1 MKNFLSNLWS
11 SVAGSQRNDVEFD
24 RRLTVGSPS
33 GFTINWTLKLVSVL
47 VLVLTIGIGNAW
59 GTDVTWTWTSSSNA
73 EVSSGGAFYSQ
84 NGSPSLP
91 QSSGTSTLG
100 AVTWSYTSGNSTRGY
115 QSTQNAVQI
124 GANGAATAFTIST
137 SGISGKIKSVTVNC
151 ASYQGKHKVAIKV
164 GNTSYLSATATSSW
178 TTLSDKT
185 GSKTSENA
193 VEGTIQISFT
203 TTSGARALYIHSISV
218 TYEAAAVCS
227 APTVGGSLT
236 SVSATAN
243 SITATVPISATGG
256 CDITANGL
264 VYSTTAATPT
274 VGGSGCSTQTV
285 TACGSTAA
293 NKTVTISG
301 LTCGTTYYVRG
312 YATNSS
318 NTSYTAVT
326 TQATSACPKY
336 RVTFKDDDTYVDQA
350 TVGASVTLPT
360 RTGCTGYTFAGWT
373 KSWTEEQDEWTT
385 TAPTIIPAGSY
396 TPSADE
402 NLYPVYTKTESGG
415 GPSNDY
421 ELYSGSLTEGDY
433 IMYYDGKAMNTTV
446 SSDRLQYEEVTPDED
461 IITTTD
467 ESIIWHISASGDY
480 WTIYNA
486 AAEKYAASTGAK
498 NKAQMLADG
507 TDDKSLWTVSG
518 TSTYE
523 FVNKQNTTNSVN
535 ANLRNNGTYGFACYS
550 TDTGGALSLYK
561 NVSGGSTTYYIS
573 VPDCCNDPAVVSLVP
588 DASTIYRD
596 LDGNATTTIGFSQ
609 TGGGSGTWGDP
620 TVSPSGPTV
629 TKSSSDIN
637 FTATATGTYTVGI
650 GYTETCEKT
659 GSTDITVTEQGII
672 SASGTATFSPSCGEN
687 SASNTFTVNS
697 RYLEGSTITA
707 SITTTTGSGHFTI
720 STDNSTF
727 NTSNKSISGG
737 TTTKVEDYI
746 YVRYEPT
753 ADETGSIAGRLTLTQ
768 ESTTTYVDLSGTVT
782 CGCNIRFTSDPN
794 LVQITAANGIWVQA
808 NTELAL
814 SGSFLKTNAN
824 NANVSIR
831 AYTNNAHFQLKTS
844 GTTGEGAAKTSSAN
858 ALSLVTNEGSNTANG
873 WTGSLGV
880 VYKPAAHNTTETATL
895 TVEVYRYNGEAVY
908 ASTTYTL
915 YGRSLP
921 ENFVI
926 AVNDGTKDDGHWYAI
941 PADMIAP
948 WGSNCT
954 GLGTYK
960 PYPITV
966 NNNTNPTAVSGDAPA
981 RAIYTAA
988 ARTGNVN
995 TNPQTMSYKSVALA
1009 SSGNYY
1015 LYGSSSSETT
1025 IQNASNAESERQKWF
1040 LDVIDWANKKYNMRT
1055 DGNSNLLS
1063 YYISNVGVYSASG
1076 KKPDIYLLPVTTTCN
1091 NHLAP
1096 EGITCQGIDATNYT
1110 IRFTP
1115 DRTKNYE
1122 VSLNGSSWSDV
1133 TTSVVT
1139 RCNENDAYPKLVEA
1153 QIPLATYRGQT
1164 VYIRAKDGSGCP
1176 TSTTFAVPNPNVSVN
1191 SGTWMSM
1198 SGIAG
1203 SAFENTANSIT
1214 ISGLASCDDQD
1225 VDVTCSNPNISASV
1239 NQSTGVVTISM
1250 TAGNATAGEHTG
1262 TLTFT
1267 LTGGTTRT
1275 QNISIM
1281 LQTLAEQSFTP
1292 NASYFSDDILCD
1304 NTGDLSS
1311 NSVYP
1316 FKLTNQCYN
1325 SDGTVATVGQFNS
1338 SDTKVSDLTTGTD
1351 LTGSVTRAFNSTV
1364 YIHYALNNQY
1374 SQFIPGHRY
1383 RISWINTGSA
1393 MCNSSGIPYQDCHYD
1408 FVFSSNCTKPTATA
1422 ACPIYTTS
1430 FVANWIDNTCS
1441 ATNSTVTV
1449 YTKATSTL
1457 VDDYFTDSYTGTS
1470 TTTFNKKADGKYCTN
1485 DASNAFPNKTYG
1497 LGMSYSAYTPI
1508 LGTWNASLTSTD
1520 EWTVTVKAY
1529 NGTSSSQTITVAAV
1543 ASANVSTGTPTYK
1556 SVTINGA
1563 STTSI
1568 TSSSIASNS
1577 YGSVTFTIS
1586 GLATTDR
1593 LFIKQSGVSQNFQ
1606 LNEVKIQSI
1615 AKSTV
1620 KTATPKCTDGHVT
1633 ITGLNSN
1640 TQYYYTVTN
1649 SGNTSN
1655 EIAVKTR
1662 NGAPLIYFKD
1672 GGSTITSYTFD
1683 ETAIGESSSKTISI
1697 TASRATICDLNDL
1710 TTVLGGT
1717 DAGMFSVSADFST
1730 WELYPDI
1737 GTYSGDITITYEPSS
1752 LGTHTATYTITD
1764 NGTSST
1770 LTLNGTATG
1779 GQIEVV
1785 QWAPKGILVES
1796 YVLEGTPAV
1805 DSYTGV
1811 SQGNGTY
1818 QIADVGWDLASQA
1831 NEMIDIEWGEET
1843 ESIRVP
1849 IMVNSNTNSSALSS
1863 VTSESDIVVLAGK
1876 TLTINNAFTCHGIDI
1891 YPRAKVQF
1899 SGSGSLTADYIRLYN
1914 NGDTWENFALLDVSD
1929 ANSISVENVYA
1940 DFRIDESRFH
1950 FIALPFDVQTG
1961 DVTYA
1966 APTANG
1972 ANPPAL
1978 RSSANNTA
1986 FYVRQYDGIAR
1997 ETNNKATEETYN
2009 TNMPHI
2015 GTAGGNYTMTAGRGY
2030 MIGIGDQASALGHAK
2045 RTLRFPI
2052 AMNSTKWTAEKGS
2065 SKVIGGSWVADGTDN
2080 SAARPVNKGWNL
2092 VGNPFMRELA
2102 VSSTSD
2108 KISTGHMVETDGN
2121 PRWTIT
2127 EEDVRYITIYNAATD
2142 AFTYQSIASSFTLKP
2157 MAAFY
2162 IQMKNAKYINFQT
2175 AMAGQD
2181 AASPIRRTN
2190 EQDEEVN
2197 VILNLSVGN
2206 ISDKA
2211 GVVLYDYYD
2220 AAYNETDNADYP
2232 KLMSNSQLALWS
2244 IAGTEPLASN
2254 GLPKNTAKDIPLGYQ
2269 APKEGQYI
2277 FTLDINESNMN
2288 WLKHV
2293 WLTDL
2298 AQNVTCDLM
2307 LDSYNFSLT
2316 NAEKRTDRFLLN
2328 VELLSMD
2335 EVTTDIDSNI
2345 KNTDSCHP
2353 IKFIHEDKLYILH
2366 DGLIYDM
2373 TGKRVNVINK

>member
-1 MKNFLSNLWS
+1 MKSKNFLSNLWS

-47 VLVLTIGIGNAW
+47 VLVLTIGSGNAW
-59 GTDVTWTWTSSSNA
+59 GDTVT
-73 EVSSGGAFYSQ
+73 
-84 NGSPSLP
+84 
-91 QSSGTSTLG
+91 
-100 AVTWSYTSGNSTRGY
+100 
-115 QSTQNAVQI
+115 
-124 GANGAATAFTIST
+124 
-137 SGISGKIKSVTVNC
+137 
-151 ASYQGKHKVAIKV
+151 
-164 GNTSYLSATATSSW
+164 
-178 TTLSDKT
+178 
-185 GSKTSENA
+185 
-193 VEGTIQISFT
+193 FT
-203 TTSGARALYIHSISV
+203 TTSSGGFSNNSKTASGVTVTMRNGTSTNTSWQAGHVRVYTGGGVTFSSTVPITRIEFTCTANKGSNYGPDKQNLAGGSSGSYSTTNNSAVGVWTYASGATSIVFNATAQIRFTQIVV
-218 TYEAAAVCS
+218 TYTSSCTKIG
-227 APTVGGSLT
+227 APTVTVTPGDQRIDLSWSNQTGASSYTVTKTPSGGS
-236 SVSATAN
+236 V
-243 SITATVPISATGG
+243 G
-256 CDITANGL
+256 
-264 VYSTTAATPT
+264 TP
-274 VGGSGCSTQTV
+274 SKS
-285 TACGSTAA
+285 GSTWSCAI
-293 NKTVTISG
+293 TG
-301 LTCGTTYYVRG
+301 LTNGTTYTWSVE
-312 YATNSS
+312 
-318 NTSYTAVT
+318 AV
-326 TQATSACPKY
+326 
-336 RVTFKDDDTYVDQA
+336 
-350 TVGASVTLPT
+350 G
-360 RTGCTGYTFAGWT
+360 
-373 KSWTEEQDEWTT
+373 
-385 TAPTIIPAGSY
+385 
-396 TPSADE
+396 
-402 NLYPVYTKTESGG
+402 
-415 GPSNDY
+415 
-421 ELYSGSLTEGDY
+421 
-433 IMYYDGKAMNTTV
+433 
-446 SSDRLQYEEVTPDED
+446 
-461 IITTTD
+461 
-467 ESIIWHISASGDY
+467 SGDY
-480 WTIYNA
+480 CASGNT
-486 AAEKYAASTGAK
+486 AASASATPNVFRTITYYDKDG
-498 NKAQMLADG
+498 QHTTSLADG
-507 TDDKSLWTVSG
+507 TNIATALTALYGGDDPVSCDATNYEYFVGWKVGEISG
-518 TSTYE
+518 TASSVTLLDDE
-523 FVNKQNTTNSVN
+523 VVN
-535 ANLRNNGTYGFACYS
+535 ASSPSNNYYAVWSDTDPSAGGWTKVTSISVGDVVVFAYDDAYKEMTSVTTTGTTYGSPTTVDPYPDDLSGVYALTVEAGNGGTGYSFKHGSVYLSWSSGNSLTTSGTKDNASSWTISESSSGNFKFANVGTTSRILQYNSSSPRWACYGNS
-550 TDTGGALSLYK
+550 NQSAFQIYK
-561 NVSGGSTTYYIS
+561 QGSSGTANYITT
-573 VPDCCNDPAVVSLVP
+573 CCSDAAVVTLSPSSQTV
-588 DASTIYRD
+588 YRD
-596 LDGNATTTIGFSQ
+596 IDGNAAATIGFSQ
-609 TGGGSGTWGDP
+609 EGGTSGSWGTP
-620 TVSPSGPTV
+620 TVTPSGPTV
-629 TKSSSDIN
+629 TKDGSNIN
-637 FTATATGTYTVGI
+637 FSHTATGTYTVGI

-659 GSTDITVTEQGII
+659 GSATVTVAEQPII
-672 SASGTATFSPSCGEN
+672 TATGTTTFSPTCGTPTAG
-687 SASNTFTVNS
+687 SDITVNS
-697 RYLEGSTITA
+697 RYLSGSTITA
-707 SITTTTGSGHFTI
+707 SIATSTGSGSFKI
-720 STDNSTF
+720 STT
-727 NTSNKSISGG
+727 SGG
-737 TTTKVEDYI
+737 TYSTTSQSITGGTTSKATSHI
-746 YVRYEPT
+746 YVRYDPA
-753 ADETGSIAGRLTLTQ
+753 ADETGSIAGTLTLTCGDKT
-768 ESTTTYVDLSGTVT
+768 ETVSLSGTVT

-814 SGSFLKTNAN
+814 SGSFLKTNADD
-824 NANVSIR
+824 ANVSIR
-831 AYTNNAHFQLKTS
+831 AYTNNSHFQIKTS
-844 GTTGEGAAKTSSAN
+844 GTTGEGAAKTNSGN
-858 ALSLVTNEGSNTANG
+858 ALSLATDVSSNTANG
-873 WTGSLGV
+873 WTGNIGI
-880 VYKPAAHNTTETATL
+880 VYKPAEHNTTETATL
-895 TVEVYRYNGEAVY
+895 TVEVYRHNGSTVY
-908 ASTTYTL
+908 RSTTYTL

-926 AVNDGTKDDGHWYAI
+926 AVNDGTKAAGHWYAI

-948 WGSNCT
+948 WGSSCT

-966 NNNTNPTAVSGDAPA
+966 DNNTNPTAVSGDAPA

-988 ARTGNVN
+988 ARTGAVN
-995 TNPQTMSYKSVALA
+995 TNPQTLSFKSVPLA
-1009 SSGNYY
+1009 GSGNYY

-1076 KKPDIYLLPVTTTCN
+1076 KKPDIYLLSVTTKCN

-1139 RCNENDAYPKLVEA
+1139 RCNDNDAYPKIIDA
-1153 QIPLATYRGQT
+1153 QIPLGTYRGKT

-1176 TSTTFAVPNPNVSVN
+1176 TSTTFAVPNPDVSVN

-1203 SAFENTANSIT
+1203 SAFENTANSVT
-1214 ISGLASCDDQD
+1214 ISGLASCGSQT
-1225 VDVTCSNPNISASV
+1225 VGVTCSNDKISASV

-1250 TAGNATAGEHTG
+1250 TAGNATAGTHTG

-1275 QNISIM
+1275 QNISIT
-1281 LQTLAEQSFTP
+1281 LQTLAAQSFTP

-1311 NSVYP
+1311 SSVYP

-1408 FVFSSNCTKPTATA
+1408 FVFSTNCTKPTATE
-1422 ACPIYTTS
+1422 ACPTYTTS

-1457 VDDYFTDSYTGTS
+1457 VDDVFTDSYTGTS

-1529 NGTSSSQTITVAAV
+1529 NGTSNSQTITVAAV

-1577 YGSVTFTIS
+1577 YGSVTFTIK

-1593 LFIKQSGVSQNFQ
+1593 LFIKQSGTSQNFQ

-1662 NGAPLIYFKD
+1662 NDDPLIYFKD

-1717 DAGMFSVSADFST
+1717 DAGMFSVSVDFST
-1730 WELYPDI
+1730 WNFYPLV
-1737 GTYSGDITITYEPSS
+1737 GTYNGDITITYSPTSPGE
-1752 LGTHTATYTITD
+1752 HTATYTITD
-1764 NGTSST
+1764 NGTSKT

-1785 QWAPKGILVES
+1785 QWAPKGIIVES
-1796 YVLEGTPAV
+1796 YVLDEGTPAV
-1805 DSYTGV
+1805 DSYDGV
-1811 SQGNGTY
+1811 LQANGTY
-1818 QIADVGWDLASQA
+1818 QIADAGWNLASQA
-1831 NEMIDIEWGEET
+1831 NEMIDIEWDKTT
-1843 ESIRVP
+1843 ESVRVP
-1849 IMVNSNTNSSALSS
+1849 VMVTSSCNSSTLSS
-1863 VTSESDIVVLAGK
+1863 VTSTSDIVVMANK
-1876 TLTINNAFTCHGIDI
+1876 TLTINSSLTCHGLEL
-1891 YPRAKVQF
+1891 YPAAKVVF
-1899 SGSGSLTADYIRLYN
+1899 SSGSLTADYVRLYC
-1914 NGDTWENFALLDVSD
+1914 NGDTWANFPSFD
-1929 ANSISVENVYA
+1929 ASGASSISVDNAYV

-1950 FIALPFDVQTG
+1950 FITLPFDVQTG
-1961 DVTYA
+1961 DVVYA
-1966 APTANG
+1966 APAANG
-1972 ANPPAL
+1972 DYPPAL
-1978 RSSANNTA
+1978 RNSDNTTA
-1986 FYVRQYDGIAR
+1986 FYVRQYDGRVR
-1997 ETNNKATEETYN
+1997 EKNNSSTEVTYN

-2015 GTAGGNYTMTAGRGY
+2015 GAKGGNYTMTAGRGY

-2065 SKVIGGSWVADGTDN
+2065 SKVIGGSSWVADGTDN
-2080 SAARPVNKGWNL
+2080 SAASATNKGWNL

-2108 KISTGHMVETDGN
+2108 KISTGHLDETKGN
-2121 PRWTIT
+2121 PIWEISN
-2127 EEDVRYITIYNAATD
+2127 DNVRYITIYNAATD
-2142 AFTYQSIASSFTLKP
+2142 AFTYQSIESSFTLKP